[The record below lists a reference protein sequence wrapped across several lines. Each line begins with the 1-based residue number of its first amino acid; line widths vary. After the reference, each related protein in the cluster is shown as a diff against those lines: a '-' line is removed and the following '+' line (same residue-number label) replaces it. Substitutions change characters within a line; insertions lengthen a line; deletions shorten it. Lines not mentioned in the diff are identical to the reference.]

1 MENWLFGGL
10 AVLLIGSIGTLIV
23 LHQRQLRRRW
33 ADLQTRLDLHP
44 IGEARFGLRYDLEL
58 AGVWRGVEVGYRL
71 HTRGSGRGAVSYATV
86 TARVAVPLP
95 AGLEISREGILDQV
109 EKTLGGQDLQL
120 GGDIDRL
127 LRVRAGER
135 QAAYTLLQEVGLRGA
150 LRRLLGRHRT
160 ARVADGRVLFK
171 ERADGLPE
179 PPVLERWLDEVR
191 DVALALKSAAEKT
204 GLAPPA

>member
-44 IGEARFGLRYDLEL
+44 IGAARFGLRYDLEL
-58 AGVWRGVEVGYRL
+58 AGAWRGVEVSYRL
-71 HTRGSGRGAVSYATV
+71 VTRGSGRGAVSYATV

-120 GGDIDRL
+120 GGEIDRL
-127 LRVRAGER
+127 LRVRADDR
-135 QAAYTLLQEVGLRGA
+135 QTAALLLQDVGLRGA
-150 LRRLLGRHRT
+150 LRRLLQAHRA
-160 ARVADGRVLFK
+160 ARIVAGVVTIE
-171 ERADGLPE
+171 ERADGLYE
-179 PPVLERWLDEVR
+179 VDELQKRLDRVR
-191 DVALALKSAAEKT
+191 DVAAALANAADKA
-204 GLAPPA
+204 GLSPG